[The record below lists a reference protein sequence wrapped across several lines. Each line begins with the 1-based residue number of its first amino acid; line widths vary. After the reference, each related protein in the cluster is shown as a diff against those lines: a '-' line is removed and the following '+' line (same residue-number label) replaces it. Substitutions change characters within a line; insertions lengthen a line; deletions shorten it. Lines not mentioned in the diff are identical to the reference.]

1 MKHLTNINAIEQT
14 IAEHRLCLFYI
25 KAPDCGVCNVMLDKV
40 GLMAD
45 NHPQLESFYTDITE
59 EPLIAGKFLVYS
71 GPTVLLILNGKEVF
85 RSAGFIDIEKLNHK
99 IIKITDRHRYSPFGK

>member
-14 IAEHRLCLFYI
+14 IAEHRLSLFYI

-45 NHPQLESFYTDITE
+45 NHPQLESFE
-59 EPLIAGKFLVYS
+59 AQ
-71 GPTVLLILNGKEVF
+71 VLSI
-85 RSAGFIDIEKLNHK
+85 
-99 IIKITDRHRYSPFGK
+99 